1 MKLLVLEKTLQVW
14 LLRWHSDKES
24 ADAGDRKDADSMLGS
39 IRSPG
44 GDHGSPLQYSC
55 LGNPMDRG
63 AWWAT
68 FHRVVKSR
76 TRLKRLSMYTHTGE
90 TTEYNNPQSV
100 SEITGINFG
109 QPK

>member
-1 MKLLVLEKTLQVW
+1 MGNKKLLKTDFFPQ
-14 LLRWHSDKES
+14 SQDF
-24 ADAGDRKDADSMLGS
+24 
-39 IRSPG
+39 
-44 GDHGSPLQYSC
+44 
-55 LGNPMDRG
+55 
-63 AWWAT
+63 T

-90 TTEYNNPQSV
+90 TPEYNNPQSV